1 MVSRASLPP
10 DPTAEVILRTYP
22 VWRLAHEG
30 EYGALL
36 DVLLASRGLCLADLD
51 VGPEGLHPPELLTD
65 LDRGAERIER
75 AVRRDET
82 IVVYGDYD
90 VDGVSSTALLLDF
103 LERVNARVH
112 ALLPDRR
119 TDGYGLKPPGV
130 RKALGLGADLVVT
143 VDNGIS
149 AFEALELARDEGL
162 DVVVIDHHRQ
172 NEELPPAHSIINPNR
187 RDCGYP
193 FKGLAGVGVTF
204 KVVQRLSESL
214 LESGE
219 RRRYLNDLLDLVA
232 LGTVADMVP
241 LLGENRVLVRHGLKA
256 VERSARPGL
265 QELRI
270 AARCPRG
277 RVDSTAL
284 AFYLGPRLN
293 VAGRLKKPDLALDLL
308 RAEDHEKGRLLARQ
322 LNELNLRRQQLQKEG
337 VREARS
343 LVSEDQLERERLLC
357 VLGEEWD
364 LGVIGL
370 IASNLAETF
379 YRPAVVLTDVQRNG
393 LYVGSARSIPPY
405 DMNDGLRHCSRF
417 LTTYGGHAGA
427 AGFSLP
433 AEAFEEFRASLIDH
447 AGAELTPADLEAHLD
462 VDLEL
467 RAADIDMATV
477 EILRRL
483 EPFGQGNPVPLFLT
497 RDLELASRTR
507 VGKEGEHLKVA
518 FKADGV
524 RPGVWWRHGSLAG
537 DLEAGQRLDVAY
549 ELTEDTFNGMGT
561 VQMVIRDM
569 ASAAGCELSGGPS
582 VGVASAVLDAE
593 TP

>member
-1 MVSRASLPP
+1 M
-10 DPTAEVILRTYP
+10 
-22 VWRLAHEG
+22 WRLAHEG
-30 EYGALL
+30 EYAALL
-36 DVLLASRGLCLADLD
+36 DALLAGRGLRLADLD
-51 VGPEGLHPPELLTD
+51 VGPEGLHSPELLTD

-75 AVRRDET
+75 ALRQDET

-103 LERVNARVH
+103 LERVEARVH

-119 TDGYGLKPPGV
+119 ADGYGLKPPGL

-149 AFEALELARDEGL
+149 AFEALQLARDENL

-204 KVVQRLSESL
+204 KVVQRLSESF
-214 LESGE
+214 LEAGE
-219 RRRYLNDLLDLVA
+219 RRRYLNGLLDLVA
-232 LGTVADMVP
+232 LGTVADLVP
-241 LLGENRVLVRHGLKA
+241 LLDENRVLVRRGLKA
-256 VERSARPGL
+256 VESSARPGL

-277 RVDSTAL
+277 RVDSTAV

-293 VAGRLKKPDLALDLL
+293 VAGRLEKPDLALDLL
-308 RAEDHEKGRLLARQ
+308 RTRDQEKGRLLAKQ
-322 LNELNLRRQQLQKEG
+322 LNELNQRRQQLQREG

-343 LVSEDQLERERLLC
+343 LVTGDQLERERLLC
-357 VLGEEWD
+357 VLGEEWN

-370 IASNLAETF
+370 IASDLCERF
-379 YRPAVVLTDVQRNG
+379 WRPAVVLTDVQRNG
-393 LYVGSARSIPPY
+393 VYVGSARSIPGY

-427 AGFSLP
+427 GGFSLP
-433 AEAFEEFRASLIDH
+433 AEAFEEFRACLIDH
-447 AGAELTPADLEAHLD
+447 AGGALTPADLEARLD
-462 VDLEL
+462 IDLEL
-467 RAADIDMATV
+467 RAPDIDMATV
-477 EILRRL
+477 ELLRRL
-483 EPFGQGNPVPLFLT
+483 EPYGKENPLPLFLT
-497 RDLELASRTR
+497 RDLELVSRTR
-507 VGKEGEHLKVA
+507 VGKDGEHLKVA
-518 FKADGV
+518 FKAGGA
-524 RPGVWWRHGSLAG
+524 RPGVWWHQGPLAG
-537 DLEAGQRLDVAY
+537 ELEPGQRLDVAY
-549 ELTEDTFNGMGT
+549 ELSEDTFNGMGT

-569 ASAAGCELSGGPS
+569 CPAAGSEPAAAASESAAAAAPDSGAP
-582 VGVASAVLDAE
+582 
-593 TP
+593 

>member
-1 MVSRASLPP
+1 M
-10 DPTAEVILRTYP
+10 
-22 VWRLAHEG
+22 WRLAHEG
-30 EYGALL
+30 AYGALL
-36 DVLLASRGLCLADLD
+36 DALLAGRGLRLDDLD
-51 VGPEGLHPPELLTD
+51 VGPEGLHRPELLTD

-75 AVRRDET
+75 ALRRDET

-103 LERVNARVH
+103 LERVDARVH
-112 ALLPDRR
+112 ALLPDRH
-119 TDGYGLKPPGV
+119 TDGYGLKPPGLE
-130 RKALGLGADLVVT
+130 KALGLGADLVVT

-149 AFEALELARDEGL
+149 AFEALQLARSEDL

-204 KVVQRLSESL
+204 KVVQRLSEAF
-214 LESGE
+214 LEAGE
-219 RRRYLNDLLDLVA
+219 RRRYLNDLLELVA
-232 LGTVADMVP
+232 LGTVADLVP
-241 LLGENRVLVRHGLKA
+241 LLDENRVLVRRGLKA

-270 AARCPRG
+270 AARCPQG
-277 RVDSTAL
+277 RVDSTAV

-293 VAGRLKKPDLALDLL
+293 VAGRLEKPDLALDLL
-308 RAEDHEKGRLLARQ
+308 RTRDQEKGRALAKQ
-322 LNELNLRRQQLQKEG
+322 LNELNQRRQQLQREG

-357 VLGEEWD
+357 VLGEEWN

-370 IASNLAETF
+370 IASDLAERF
-379 YRPAVVLTDVQRNG
+379 WRPAVVLTDVRRSG
-393 LYVGSARSIPPY
+393 TYVGSARSIPGF
-405 DMNDGLRHCSRF
+405 DMNDGLHHCARF

-433 AEAFEEFRASLIDH
+433 AGAFEEFRASLIDH
-447 AGAELTPADLEAHLD
+447 AGGVLTPADLEAHLD
-462 VDLEL
+462 IDLEL
-467 RAADIDMATV
+467 SAADIDMATV
-477 EILRRL
+477 QLLRRL
-483 EPFGQGNPVPLFLT
+483 EPYGKENPVPLFLT
-497 RDLELASRTR
+497 RDLELAARTR

-518 FKADGV
+518 FKAGGV
-524 RPGVWWRHGSLAG
+524 RPGVWWHQGPLAG
-537 DLEAGQRLDVAY
+537 ELEPGQRLDVAY
-549 ELTEDTFNGMGT
+549 ELSEDTFNGMGT

-569 ASAAGCELSGGPS
+569 GPAAGSGPPRAPS
-582 VGVASAVLDAE
+582 ESAPPVVLDAE

>member
-1 MVSRASLPP
+1 MTDQALLSPAPIAQV
-10 DPTAEVILRTYP
+10 DLRTYP

-30 EYGALL
+30 EYGALI
-36 DVLLASRGLCLADLD
+36 DALLAGRGLRLADLD
-51 VGPEGLHPPELLTD
+51 VGPEGLHRPELLTD

-75 AVRRDET
+75 ALRRDET

-90 VDGVSSTALLLDF
+90 VDGVSSAALLLDF
-103 LERVNARVH
+103 LERVDARVQ
-112 ALLPDRR
+112 ALLPDRH
-119 TDGYGLKPPGV
+119 TDGYGLKPPGLE
-130 RKALGLGADLVVT
+130 KALGLGADLVVT

-149 AFEALELARDEGL
+149 AFEALQLARDEDL

-204 KVVQRLSESL
+204 KVVQRLSESF
-214 LESGE
+214 LEAGE
-219 RRRYLNDLLDLVA
+219 RRRYLNDQLDLVA
-232 LGTVADMVP
+232 LGTVADLVP
-241 LLGENRVLVRHGLKA
+241 LLDENRVLVRRGLKA

-270 AARCPRG
+270 AARCPQG
-277 RVDSTAL
+277 RVDSTAV

-293 VAGRLKKPDLALDLL
+293 VAGRLEKPDLALDLL
-308 RAEDHEKGRLLARQ
+308 RTRDKEKGRLLAKQ
-322 LNELNLRRQQLQKEG
+322 LNELNQRRQQLQREG

-357 VLGEEWD
+357 VLGEEWN

-370 IASNLAETF
+370 IASDLAERF
-379 YRPAVVLTDVQRNG
+379 WRPAVVITDVRRSG
-393 LYVGSARSIPPY
+393 TYVGSARSIPGY
-405 DMNDGLRHCSRF
+405 DMNDGLHHCSRF

-433 AEAFEEFRASLIDH
+433 AGAFEEFRASLIDH
-447 AGAELTPADLEAHLD
+447 AAGVLTPADLEAHLD
-462 VDLEL
+462 IDLEL
-467 RAADIDMATV
+467 SAADIDMATV
-477 EILRRL
+477 ELLRRL
-483 EPFGQGNPVPLFLT
+483 EPYGKENPVPLFLT
-497 RDLELASRTR
+497 RDLEVVSKAR

-518 FKADGV
+518 FKAGGV
-524 RPGVWWRHGSLAG
+524 RPGVWWHQGPMAG
-537 DLEAGQRLDVAY
+537 DLEPGQRLDVAY
-549 ELTEDTFNGMGT
+549 ELSEDTFNGMGT

-569 ASAAGCELSGGPS
+569 APAAGSEAAQAPPE
-582 VGVASAVLDAE
+582 SAPAAVVE
-593 TP
+593 PEVP

>member
-1 MVSRASLPP
+1 M
-10 DPTAEVILRTYP
+10 RTYP
-22 VWRLAHEG
+22 VWHLAHEG
-30 EYGALL
+30 EYGDLLDALL
-36 DVLLASRGLCLADLD
+36 SGRRLGLDELD
-51 VGPEGLHPPELLTD
+51 TGPEGLHRPELLTD
-65 LDRGAERIER
+65 LDRGAQRIER
-75 AVRRDET
+75 AVRQDET

-103 LERVNARVH
+103 LEHVKARGH

-130 RKALGLGADLVVT
+130 RKALDLGADLMVT

-149 AFEALELARDEGL
+149 AGEALELARDEGL

-187 RDCGYP
+187 LDCDYP

-241 LLGENRVLVRHGLKA
+241 LLDENRILVRHGLKA

-277 RVDSTAL
+277 RVDSTAV

-293 VAGRLKKPDLALDLL
+293 VAGRLEKPDLALDLL
-308 RAEDHEKGRLLARQ
+308 RTRDHEEGRLLAGR
-322 LNELNLRRQQLQKEG
+322 LNELNLRRQQLQREG

-370 IASNLAETF
+370 IASDLSETF
-379 YRPAVVLTDVQRNG
+379 WRPAVVLTDVQRDG
-393 LYVGSARSIPPY
+393 SYVGSARSIPGY

-417 LTTYGGHAGA
+417 LTRYGGHAGA

-447 AGAELTPADLEAHLD
+447 AGTELTPEHLEAHLEI
-462 VDLEL
+462 DLEL
-467 RAADIDMATV
+467 QPGDIDMRTV
-477 EILRRL
+477 EVQRRL
-483 EPFGQGNPVPLFLT
+483 EPFGQENRMPLFLT
-497 RDLELASRTR
+497 RGLELVSRTR

-518 FKADGV
+518 FQAGGV
-524 RPGVWWRHGSLAG
+524 RPGVWWHQGALAR
-537 DLEAGQRLDVAY
+537 DLETGQRLDVAY
-549 ELTEDTFNGMGT
+549 ELSEDTFNGMGT

-569 ASAAGCELSGGPS
+569 DPSPGCESGPAPAGS
-582 VGVASAVLDAE
+582 VSSAVLDAE
-593 TP
+593 VP